1 MQSFLKHMP
10 QVQDYV
16 RRLDVL
22 QENWGSLSLLSQMT
36 GGGTDLADTRK
47 AFETLSGELV
57 SQLTS
62 ETLHKVASELGSR
75 AQVAIDVLV
84 RNLFERTADIGFL
97 SLDDDILRFM
107 RESGG
112 DPDPQGVT
120 RLRERFHQYAMRYS
134 VYRNVVLLAP
144 DGRVLVQLD
153 ERNPLARSADPL
165 VARTLSAHGAYVESF
180 GATDLVPGG
189 EPVLTYSWRVEE
201 QRRPLGVLALAFRF
215 EDEMRAIFGK
225 LRAGEDDWTVFA
237 LLDAQHRVIASSDPW
252 QLPVGA
258 PLPAADAA
266 KGGVVRFAGRE
277 YLAVTR
283 ATAGYQ
289 GYMGPQGWSAQ
300 AMLPLEHAFGQQ
312 GSSATASVEPR
323 LLAAAHRGADIFSPE
338 LRAIPRRADR
348 IQRDLNRSVWNGN
361 LRQLGRAQEAH
372 EKGEGRSFAGV
383 LLHEISATGRRTQD
397 LFERSIGDLQHT
409 VMSSLLEDG
418 RFRASLAAEILDR
431 SLYERANDCRWWAL
445 NGTLRDCLE
454 GKADAAA
461 AARILEQTNAL
472 YTVYDH
478 ILLFDRDARVVA
490 VSKNSQAALC
500 GTRLTQEWATRALAL
515 RDSHSWVASSFEPL
529 DSYGGRP
536 TWVFATVVRGS
547 DGAVRGG
554 IAIVFDSAVQ
564 LEAMLQDALPR
575 DASGSLASGCTSLF
589 VDGEARVLAA
599 TSGPAPGEVLDLPAR
614 LLKPEGAG
622 AVDIVQRADGFY
634 AVGARRCAGYREF
647 PGLDVTAIVMRK
659 LGDLQA
665 ETGEVLPHRQLH
677 SKLEPG
683 QAADRVA
690 TFASAGQWLA
700 VPAAQVVEAVE
711 GENVTRMPGGQA
723 WYPGVVRFGE
733 EMIPVIDLGRWIGA
747 PLRGAANTIVVVQE
761 EGTRLGLL
769 VDQLGDVVEIGAEDI
784 VDLQLA
790 ANDGVMR
797 GTRVA
802 KFRDA
807 QDATLPLVDVA
818 SLLGVLK

>member
-57 SQLTS
+57 AQLTS
-62 ETLHKVASELGSR
+62 ETRRKVGSELGAR

-107 RESGG
+107 REPG
-112 DPDPQGVT
+112 DASAPQDAG
-120 RLRERFHQYAMRYS
+120 RLRERFREYAARYS
-134 VYRNVVLLAP
+134 VYCNVVLLAP

-153 ERNPLARSADPL
+153 ERNALACSADPL

-180 GATDLVPGG
+180 GATDLVAGG
-189 EPVLTYSWRVEE
+189 EPVLTYSWRVED
-201 QRRPLGVLALAFRF
+201 QRRALGVLALVFRF

-225 LRAGEDDWTVFA
+225 LRSGEDDWTVFA
-237 LLDAQHRVIASSDPW
+237 LLDGERRVIASSDPW
-252 QLPVGA
+252 QLPIGA
-258 PLPAADAA
+258 PLPPADAA
-266 KGGVVRFAGRE
+266 AGSVVRFAGRE

-289 GYMGPQGWSAQ
+289 GYMGPQGWTAQ
-300 AMLPLEHAFGQQ
+300 AMLPLEQAFGQR
-312 GSSATASVEPR
+312 GSSATAGIEPG
-323 LLAAAHRGADIFSPE
+323 LLAAVHRGADIFSPE
-338 LRAIPRRADR
+338 LRAIPKRADR

-361 LRQLGRAQEAH
+361 LRQAGQVREA
-372 EKGEGRSFAGV
+372 GDGGGRSFAGV
-383 LLHEISATGRRTQD
+383 LLHEISATGRRTQE
-397 LFERSIGDLQHT
+397 LFARSIGDLQET

-445 NGTLRDCLE
+445 NGTLRACLE
-454 GKADAAA
+454 GKAEAAA
-461 AARILEQTNAL
+461 AAHILGQTNAL

-478 ILLFDRDARVVA
+478 ILLFDRDGRVAA
-490 VSKNSQAALC
+490 VSKPEQATLV
-500 GTRLTQEWATRALAL
+500 GQRLSQEWVSRTLAL
-515 RDSHSWVASSFEPL
+515 RDSQSWVASPFEPL

-536 TWVFATVVRGS
+536 TWVFATVLRGA
-547 DGAVRGG
+547 DGMVRGG
-554 IAIVFDSAVQ
+554 IAIVFDSAPQ
-564 LEAMLQDALPR
+564 LDAMLQDVLPR
-575 DASGSLASGCTSLF
+575 DTRGGVASGCTALF

-599 TSGPAPGEVLDLPAR
+599 SAGHAPGEVLELPAQ
-614 LLKPEGAG
+614 LLRPEGAG
-622 AVDIVQRADGFY
+622 AVDIVQQADGFY

-647 PGLDVTAIVMRK
+647 QGLDVTAIVMQK
-659 LGDLQA
+659 LGDLQV
-665 ETGEVLPHRQLH
+665 ETAEVLPHQQLH
-677 SKLEPG
+677 SRLEPG
-683 QAADRVA
+683 QAAGRVA

-700 VPAAQVVEAVE
+700 VPATQVVEAVE
-711 GENVTRMPGGQA
+711 GENVTRLPGGQA
-723 WYPGVVRFGE
+723 WYPGVVRFGD

-747 PLRGAANTIVVVQE
+747 RQRGAANTIVVVQE
-761 EGTRLGLL
+761 DGARLGLL
-769 VDQLGDVVEIGAEDI
+769 VDQLGDVVEIGAGDI
-784 VDLQLA
+784 VEVQVA
-790 ANDGVMR
+790 AAG
-797 GTRVA
+797 GGAGGARVA
-802 KFRDA
+802 RFRDA
-807 QDATLPLVDVA
+807 QDATLPVVDVGT
-818 SLLGVLK
+818 LLGVLR